1 MANLS
6 PTTVAIN
13 TIAHNLAN
21 AAEAVKGL
29 DTALSEDLRALLNI
43 AAGEIARVRKEA
55 RKAAAAAKRSEGSAK
70 KSGKKIAAAAKK
82 APPVEAPAPAPAPK
96 PKTRRKAANG
106 MTAH

>member
-21 AAEAVKGL
+21 AAEALKGL
-29 DTALSEDLRALLNI
+29 DPALSEDLRALLNV
-43 AAGEIARVRKEA
+43 AAGEIARVRKAA
-55 RKAAAAAKRSEGSAK
+55 RKAAAATKRSGGDAVKSKKKAASA
-70 KSGKKIAAAAKK
+70 SKK
-82 APPVEAPAPAPAPK
+82 APVVDAPAPK

-106 MTAH
+106 MTTH

>member
-21 AAEAVKGL
+21 AVEAVKGL
-29 DTALSEDLRALLNI
+29 DPEMSADLRALINI
-43 AAGEIARVRKEA
+43 AAGEIARVRKAA
-55 RKAAAAAKRSEGSAK
+55 RKAAAAAKRSGGEAK
-70 KSGKKIAAAAKK
+70 KSENKAAAASKR
-82 APPVEAPAPAPAPK
+82 APAVEAPATTPK